1 MNQSHRSSAVRR
13 LIGLLLFIAVACA
26 YTMVAIRT
34 LLKSEQIRT
43 IGPGSDWT
51 VAEKLIAFP
60 AFYLGADPLTGLII
74 NTIAWGLTLTTLLL
88 LLWPRSHHRDRDGG
102 VRG

>member
-1 MNQSHRSSAVRR
+1 MNQLHRSSAVRR
-13 LIGLLLFIAVACA
+13 LIGLLLFVAVACA

-43 IGPGSDWT
+43 IGPDSDWT
-51 VAEKLIAFP
+51 LAEKVIAFP

-74 NTIAWGLTLTTLLL
+74 NALAWGLVLATLFL
-88 LLWPRSHHRDRDGG
+88 LLWPRSDHRDRDGG
-102 VRG
+102 VCG

>member
-1 MNQSHRSSAVRR
+1 
-13 LIGLLLFIAVACA
+13 
-26 YTMVAIRT
+26 MVAIRT

-43 IGPGSDWT
+43 IGPESDWT
-51 VAEKLIAFP
+51 LAEKVIAFP

-74 NTIAWGLTLTTLLL
+74 NAMAWGLVLATLLL
-88 LLWPRSHHRDRDGG
+88 LLWPRSQHRDGAGG